1 MYLGK
6 DSALSS
12 LVDLR
17 RIVRVIKYMYNIY
30 GCMKTWQKFL
40 RFFSLSIYGYVTRR
54 EAWTSQDPPRCYFP
68 PPGQQANII
77 GSTSVAYC
85 FDNRR
90 GETCVD
96 IYCRP
101 QRSVQRVYR
110 CIQAVIAIA
119 PACRSAIALHLVLH
133 CCNDTGEKTRWLQ
146 PMYQMETNHGPTEM
160 VDEEISCFRTKMQ

>member
-1 MYLGK
+1 M
-6 DSALSS
+6 
-12 LVDLR
+12 
-17 RIVRVIKYMYNIY
+17 
-30 GCMKTWQKFL
+30 
-40 RFFSLSIYGYVTRR
+40 
-54 EAWTSQDPPRCYFP
+54 
-68 PPGQQANII
+68 
-77 GSTSVAYC
+77 AYC

-160 VDEEISCFRTKMQ
+160 VDEEISCFRTKMQWVDSFCERGTRYGLSGTTCLEYLAAVVYCHTNRQDCCLSIERCWTPSIWRGMCVCSYSYVDLPESLEYFQ